1 MEITVWFYFAVACFG
16 LALTPGPNAMLVMT
30 HSVRFGPAVAFYTV
44 AGGVLSFIGLM
55 VISLFGID
63 ALLKAYPAALS
74 YIKLGGGLYLI
85 GLGIRQWMLR
95 KIEINP
101 SAKQVS
107 GGAKLTLFA
116 QGAISAASNPKV
128 FLFFAAFLTQFIN
141 PQHDLL
147 SQFII
152 MVLTFALAELTVE
165 MAINLT
171 AGRFRATLI
180 KHGQYF
186 CFFCGAL
193 FIIIG
198 IIVLFTGLL

>member
-1 MEITVWFYFAVACFG
+1 MEITVWFYFAIACFG

-44 AGGVLSFIGLM
+44 TGGVLSFIGLM

-95 KIEINP
+95 KIDINQP
-101 SAKQVS
+101 VASIS
-107 GGAKLTLFA
+107 GGTKLTLFA

-141 PQHDLL
+141 PHQDLL
-147 SQFII
+147 SQFIV
-152 MVLTFALAELTVE
+152 MVITFALAEFIVE

-171 AGRFRATLI
+171 AGRFRASLA

-198 IIVLFTGLL
+198 VIVLLTGLL

>member
-1 MEITVWFYFAVACFG
+1 MEISVWFYFAVACFG

-30 HSVRFGPAVAFYTV
+30 HSVRFGPGVAFYTIV
-44 AGGVLSFIGLM
+44 GGVVSFIGLM
-55 VISLFGID
+55 VVSLFGID

-95 KIEINP
+95 NIEINT
-101 SAKQVS
+101 SIKNIN
-107 GGAKLTLFA
+107 GGVKFSLFT

-128 FLFFAAFLTQFIN
+128 FLFFAAFLSQFIN
-141 PQHDLL
+141 PQRELL
-147 SQFII
+147 SQFIV
-152 MVLTFALAELTVE
+152 MVLTFALAEFIVE
-165 MAINLT
+165 MTINLT
-171 AGRFRATLI
+171 AGRFRTSLA

-193 FIIIG
+193 FITIG
-198 IIVLFTGLL
+198 VIVLLAGLI